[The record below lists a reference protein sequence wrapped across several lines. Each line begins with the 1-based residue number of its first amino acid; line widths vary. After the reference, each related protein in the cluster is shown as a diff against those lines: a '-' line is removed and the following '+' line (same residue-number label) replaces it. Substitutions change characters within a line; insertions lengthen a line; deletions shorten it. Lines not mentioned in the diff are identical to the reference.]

1 MSSDQQVAVNL
12 IVSFIV
18 GAFTFAAALAW
29 NNMIQ
34 TVIKKHIS
42 DENSV
47 KASII
52 YTLTVTTLA
61 VVVILFLN
69 DYVIDIVQD
78 PFTQMISV

>member
-34 TVIKKHIS
+34 TVIKKYI
-42 DENSV
+42 DNDNTVRASV
-47 KASII
+47 I
-52 YTLTVTTLA
+52 YTLAVTILA
-61 VVVILFLN
+61 IIVILFLN
-69 DYVIDIVQD
+69 DYVQDVVQD